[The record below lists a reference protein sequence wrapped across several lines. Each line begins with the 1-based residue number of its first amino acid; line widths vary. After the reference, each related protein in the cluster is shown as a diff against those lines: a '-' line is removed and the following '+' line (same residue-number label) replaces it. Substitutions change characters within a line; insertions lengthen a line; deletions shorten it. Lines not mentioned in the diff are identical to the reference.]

1 MEGHASTSSG
11 TDERRTNAL
20 KAYREKMRA
29 HETSS
34 ESLKNLRF
42 SLKDLGKAYEKTE
55 DDIKAVQSIGQI
67 IGEVMKQLDDERF
80 IVKASSGPRYVVSYR
95 PTLPVAKLKS
105 GTRVAL
111 DMTTLTIVRI
121 LPREVDPMVYKMSL
135 EDPGGATFAGIG
147 GLGEQV
153 RELREIIEL
162 PLLNPELFV
171 RVGIKPP
178 KGVLLYGPP
187 GTGKTLLA
195 RAVAATLQ
203 TNFLKVVSS
212 AIVDKY
218 IGESARVVREMFGY
232 ARDHE
237 PCVIFMDEIDAI
249 GGRRFSEGSS
259 PIRSTPALLRPG
271 RLDRKIEVPL
281 PNEQARLEILK
292 IHAAPVNKNGEMD
305 YEAIVKLSDTFN
317 GADLRNVVT
326 EAGMFAIRDDR
337 EYIIQEDLSKA
348 ARKVGEAKKHE
359 TKIEY
364 S

>member
-1 MEGHASTSSG
+1 
-11 TDERRTNAL
+11 
-20 KAYREKMRA
+20 
-29 HETSS
+29 
-34 ESLKNLRF
+34 
-42 SLKDLGKAYEKTE
+42 
-55 DDIKAVQSIGQI
+55 
-67 IGEVMKQLDDERF
+67 
-80 IVKASSGPRYVVSYR
+80 
-95 PTLPVAKLKS
+95 
-105 GTRVAL
+105 
-111 DMTTLTIVRI
+111 MTTLTIMRI

-135 EDPGGATFAGIG
+135 EDPGGASFAGIG

-153 RELREIIEL
+153 RELREVLPLLLSMRAPTLNVLSRQVIEL

-249 GGRRFSEGSS
+249 GGRRFSEGTS
-259 PIRSTPALLRPG
+259 A
-271 RLDRKIEVPL
+271 
-281 PNEQARLEILK
+281 
-292 IHAAPVNKNGEMD
+292 
-305 YEAIVKLSDTFN
+305 
-317 GADLRNVVT
+317 
-326 EAGMFAIRDDR
+326 DR
-337 EYIIQEDLSKA
+337 EIQRTLMEV
-348 ARKVGEAKKHE
+348 R
-359 TKIEY
+359 
-364 S
+364 